1 MRRSYNIDEILAMAE
16 RIERNG
22 VDYYDR
28 AAELTED
35 EGKKAKLRKLAD
47 MERSHEQIF
56 AEMRA
61 SQPEERASFDPDGE
75 VGRYLGAIVD
85 GKVFNYRSAPT
96 ADLAG
101 KSLVDVYRKAIDLE
115 KDSIIFY
122 LGIRELVPE
131 KLGNAQMDDII
142 REEMG
147 HIVLLS
153 DDLAAELEG

>member
-1 MRRSYNIDEILAMAE
+1 MSRNYNIDEILAMAE

-22 VDYYDR
+22 AKYYER
-28 AAELTED
+28 AAQMTED
-35 EGKKAKLRKLAD
+35 EKKRAKLEKLAK
-47 MERSHEQIF
+47 MEKDHEQVF

-61 SQPEERASFDPDGE
+61 SQPDGRASFDPDKE
-75 VGRYLGAIVD
+75 ASRYLGAIVD
-85 GKVFNYRSAPT
+85 GNVFDYRAQPA

-101 KSLVDVYRKAIDLE
+101 KTLVDIYRKAIDLE

-131 KLGNAQMDDII
+131 KLGNTQMDDII

>member
-85 GKVFNYRSAPT
+85 GKVFDYRSAPA

-153 DDLAAELEG
+153 DDLAAELEK

>member
-1 MRRSYNIDEILAMAE
+1 MAE

-22 VDYYDR
+22 AEYYER
-28 AAELTED
+28 AAQMTED
-35 EGKKAKLRKLAD
+35 EEKKAKLRKLAK
-47 MERSHEQIF
+47 MENDHEQIF

-75 VGRYLGAIVD
+75 AGRYLGAIVD
-85 GKVFNYRSAPT
+85 GNVFDYRSAPA

-101 KSLVDVYRKAIDLE
+101 KSLVDIYRKAIDLE

-153 DDLAAELEG
+153 DDLAVELEK

>member
-1 MRRSYNIDEILAMAE
+1 MNRNYNIDEILAMAE
-16 RIERNG
+16 EIERNG
-22 VDYYDR
+22 AEYYAR
-28 AAELTED
+28 AAEITAGE
-35 EGKKAKLRKLAD
+35 EKKAKLEKLAE
-47 MERSHEQIF
+47 MERNHEQIF

-75 VGRYLGAIVD
+75 AGRYLGAIVD
-85 GKVFNYRSAPT
+85 GKVFDYRASPA

-101 KSLVDVYRKAIDLE
+101 KSLVDIYRKAIDLE

-131 KLGNAQMDDII
+131 GLGNAQMDDII

-153 DDLAAELEG
+153 DDLAVELEG

>member
-1 MRRSYNIDEILAMAE
+1 MSRSYNIDEILAMAE
-16 RIERNG
+16 KIEQDG
-22 VDYYDR
+22 AEYYDR
-28 AAELTED
+28 ASALTED
-35 EGKKAKLRKLAD
+35 DDKKAKLRKLAE
-47 MERSHEQIF
+47 MERNHERIF

-61 SQPEERASFDPDGE
+61 SQPEERAAFDPDGE

-85 GKVFNYRSAPT
+85 GKVFDYRSAP
-96 ADLAG
+96 AEDLAE
-101 KSLVDVYRKAIDLE
+101 KSLVDICRKAIDLE

-131 KLGNAQMDDII
+131 GFGSAQMDDII

-153 DDLAAELEG
+153 DDLSNELEK

>member
-1 MRRSYNIDEILAMAE
+1 MGRNYNIDEILAMAE
-16 RIERNG
+16 GIERNG
-22 VDYYDR
+22 ADYYDR

-47 MERSHEQIF
+47 MERSHEKTF
-56 AEMRA
+56 ADMRA

-75 VGRYLGAIVD
+75 AGRYLGAIVD
-85 GKVFNYRSAPT
+85 GNVFDYRSAPA

-101 KSLVDVYRKAIDLE
+101 KSIVDIYRKAIDLE

-122 LGIRELVPE
+122 LGIRALVPDG
-131 KLGNAQMDDII
+131 LGRDRMEDII
-142 REEMG
+142 RAEMG

-153 DDLAAELEG
+153 DDLAVELEK

>member
-1 MRRSYNIDEILAMAE
+1 MSRNYNIDEILAMAE

-22 VDYYDR
+22 ADYYDR

-35 EGKKAKLRKLAD
+35 EGKRSKLRKLAE
-47 MERSHEQIF
+47 MERSHQQVF

-61 SQPEERASFDPDGE
+61 SQPEERAAFDPDRE
-75 VGRYLGAIVD
+75 VSRYLGAIVD
-85 GKVFNYRSAPT
+85 GNVFDYRTEPS

-101 KSLVDVYRKAIDLE
+101 KSLADIYRKAIDLE

-122 LGIRELVPE
+122 LGIRELVPNE
-131 KLGNAQMDDII
+131 LGNAQMDDII

>member
-1 MRRSYNIDEILAMAE
+1 MNRNYNVDEILAMAE
-16 RIERNG
+16 EIERNG
-22 VDYYDR
+22 VEYYAR
-28 AAELTED
+28 AARMTTDEQKRRRLED
-35 EGKKAKLRKLAD
+35 LAQ
-47 MERSHEQIF
+47 MERNHERIF

-85 GKVFNYRSAPT
+85 GKVFDYRAKPA

-101 KSLVDVYRKAIDLE
+101 KSLFDVYRVAIDLE

-131 KLGNAQMDDII
+131 ELGNTQMDDII

-153 DDLAAELEG
+153 DDLKKELEG

>member
-1 MRRSYNIDEILAMAE
+1 MSRNYNIDEILAMAE

-22 VDYYDR
+22 AEYYER
-28 AAELTED
+28 AAQMTED
-35 EGKKAKLRKLAD
+35 EEKKAKLRKLAK
-47 MERSHEQIF
+47 MENDHEQIF

-85 GKVFNYRSAPT
+85 GNVFDYRSAPA

-153 DDLAAELEG
+153 DDLAVELEK

>member
-85 GKVFNYRSAPT
+85 GKVFDYRSAPA

>member
-1 MRRSYNIDEILAMAE
+1 MNRSYNIDEILAMAE

-22 VDYYDR
+22 AEYYER

-47 MERSHEQIF
+47 MERSHEKTF
-56 AEMRA
+56 ADMRA
-61 SQPEERASFDPDGE
+61 SQPEEQASFDPDGE
-75 VGRYLGAIVD
+75 AGRYLGAIVD
-85 GKVFNYRSAPT
+85 GNVFDYRSAPA

-101 KSLVDVYRKAIDLE
+101 KSLVDIYRKAIDLE

-153 DDLAAELEG
+153 DDLAVELEK